1 MKIHM
6 VEQRSEEWFILKS
19 GKLSGSTVDN
29 IYKSTKAKFID
40 SIVADRLTGRVEI
53 NGFVND
59 AIQRGIDFEDFAK
72 DEFSDKYNLKV
83 TDVGFI
89 EHNDYVGISPDGIVF
104 GTDGNPLYG
113 IEIKCPNTKE
123 LVGVFRTNKVPVS
136 HLRQC
141 LLQLYCM
148 PTMQKVYY
156 IVYDNRLEI
165 YPMHVIE
172 VKREEYTEEL
182 EEMDDKIKS
191 FIESVKKLEES
202 ITNPF

>member
-1 MKIHM
+1 MQIHM
-6 VEQRSEEWFILKS
+6 VEQRSEEWFILKG
-19 GKLSGSTVDN
+19 GKVSGSSVDN

-40 SIVADRLTGRVEI
+40 SIVADRLTGRVEM
-53 NGFVND
+53 NSFVND

-83 TDVGFI
+83 TDVGFV
-89 EHNDYVGISPDGIVF
+89 EYNDYVGISPDGIVF
-104 GTDGNPLYG
+104 HNGVPLYG
-113 IEIKCPNTKE
+113 VEIKCPNTKE

-148 PTMQKVYY
+148 PTMEKVYY

-182 EEMDDKIKS
+182 QEMDDKINT
-191 FIESVKKLEES
+191 FIKAVIKLEES